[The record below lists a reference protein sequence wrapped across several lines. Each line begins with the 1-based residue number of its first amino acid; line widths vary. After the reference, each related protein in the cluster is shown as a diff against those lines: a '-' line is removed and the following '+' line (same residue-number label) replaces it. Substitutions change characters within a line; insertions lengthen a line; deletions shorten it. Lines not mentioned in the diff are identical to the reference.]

1 MNRNLIVL
9 GVIGSI
15 LMLCQRFVF
24 QSFRKYLI
32 QKIAKELRHTYWLP
46 EIPKRPHRNRV
57 QPDLSGVQ
65 DRDKQSSYAYT

>member
-32 QKIAKELRHTYWLP
+32 QKREGIGRTHIGSQRSP
-46 EIPKRPHRNRV
+46 NDPIEIEWRI
-57 QPDLSGVQ
+57 LGAGSL
-65 DRDKQSSYAYT
+65 DKQSSYAYT

>member
-15 LMLCQRFVF
+15 LMLCQWFVF

-32 QKIAKELRHTYWLP
+32 
-46 EIPKRPHRNRV
+46 RNREGIGRTHIGSHRSSND
-57 QPDLSGVQ
+57 PCDIGRRICRAGSL
-65 DRDKQSSYAYT
+65 DKQSSYAYT